1 MSVQSEINRITSNI
15 ASAYVALA
23 EKNAEM
29 PELQNSENL
38 AAAIMSVTNDPV
50 LNFEIVGGTAEPSNP
65 KENTIWINTDT
76 AITGWEFSANEP
88 LGDDL
93 ELDTTIDITGY
104 YIRSTG
110 AQTASETFNIAIIE
124 IPEQVSEL
132 TVKLSGNTASS
143 VYHAFYDAS
152 GTLISTIQRKVGTT
166 TIEIPSG
173 AKIIRMSF
181 RINDYPSVKCV
192 STAPVALDGTVYF
205 KTSTSSNTP
214 INVLKNNNITVYP
227 ISAKQ
232 CISGALVAKTSKIWQ
247 NGEWAEISN
256 NSPDVAQ
263 TLAEYEVALTTMGVE
278 V

>member
-1 MSVQSEINRITSNI
+1 MSTVYDKMTRLGDAIRGKT
-15 ASAYVALA
+15 LKT
-23 EKNAEM
+23 EKLTLDEM
-29 PELQNSENL
+29 
-38 AAAIMSVTNDPV
+38 AAAVEAFSGGQD
-50 LNFEIVGGTAEPSNP
+50 LNFDIVGGTSQPANP
-65 KENTIWINTDT
+65 KGNTIWVNTDT

-88 LGDDL
+88 QSGEI
-93 ELDTTIDITGY
+93 ELDTSIDITGY
-104 YIRSTG
+104 YIKSTG
-110 AQTASETFNIAIIE
+110 GQTANENFNIAIIE

-143 VYHAFYDAS
+143 VYHAFYDAF
-152 GTLISTIQRKVGTT
+152 GTLISTVQRKVGTT
-166 TIEIPSG
+166 TIEVPSG

-192 STAPVALDGTVYF
+192 STAPGALDGTVYF

-232 CISGALVAKTSKIWQ
+232 CISGALVDKVAKIWQ
-247 NGEWAEISN
+247 NGEWVEIVN